1 MQKDY
6 DLSDRTG
13 DDVVDFLR
21 EMFNLSTLV
30 RQLANELDN
39 KKVEELDKIKR
50 ASNGMLSLHTPGSHP
65 PARSQNMTTIS
76 EGDEDNS
83 NDGQIFNDPQV
94 QSVLAQ
100 MNCRI
105 NFVNY
110 EVGFIFHDCLPL

>member
-1 MQKDY
+1 
-6 DLSDRTG
+6 
-13 DDVVDFLR
+13 
-21 EMFNLSTLV
+21 MFNLSTLV
-30 RQLANELDN
+30 RCLANELDDE
-39 KKVEELDKIKR
+39 KAGKLKEIKD
-50 ASNGMLSLHTPGSHP
+50 ASSKMRSLHTQGSHRP
-65 PARSQNMTTIS
+65 TPSQKMSTIS